1 VIVTLKFNRVRV
13 NAKYIYYPTLIDHA
27 VKIAPG
33 TLVKVINLPGAPKAN
48 TMGHC
53 YVADADTGEF
63 LAMVCTNSLVKP
75 YTRKEIADIDG
86 GKTALALCG
95 YEPFGDVQSIRHRLD
110 AARAQ
115 VNKLITNADELA
127 KTLPGDEYVT
137 LFRREARVWQ
147 YAIRQGEKLLASEL
161 AK

>member
-1 VIVTLKFNRVRV
+1 MMVTLRFNIVRV
-13 NAKYIYYPTLIDHA
+13 NAKYIYYPTLIDQA

-33 TLVKVINLPGAPKAN
+33 TLVKVINLPGSPKAN

-75 YTRKEIADIDG
+75 YTRKEISDIDG
-86 GKTALALCG
+86 AKTALVLCG
-95 YEPFGDVQSIRHRLD
+95 YGPFGDCQSIRYRLD
-110 AARAQ
+110 EAHAQ
-115 VNKLITNADELA
+115 VIKLLTNADELA
-127 KTLPGDEYVT
+127 KTLPQDEYVA
-137 LFRREARVWQ
+137 LFRNEARIWQ
-147 YAIRQGEKLLASEL
+147 YAIRQGEKLLATEM